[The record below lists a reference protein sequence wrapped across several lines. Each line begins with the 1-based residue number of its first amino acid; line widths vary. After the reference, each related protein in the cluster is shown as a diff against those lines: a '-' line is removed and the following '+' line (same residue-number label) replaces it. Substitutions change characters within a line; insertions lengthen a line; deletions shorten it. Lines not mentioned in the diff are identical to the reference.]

1 MRTLNMERGP
11 LYDSNKRRMD
21 RKVVTYIHFQKYK
34 NNFNLLKNDLFK
46 TIPEN
51 IIEYLT
57 NYSKI

>member
-1 MRTLNMERGP
+1 MERGP

-34 NNFNLLKNDLFK
+34 NNFNLLKNDLLK

-51 IIEYLT
+51 FIDYLN
-57 NYSKI
+57 NYSQI